1 MEAKEKKSIM
11 FVENGEVY
19 ISFRV
24 LDRVREV
31 MELQQKFYRTRDKKT
46 LEECKRREQGFF
58 EWYEK
63 VKSAAGR

>member
-19 ISFRV
+19 ISLRV
-24 LDRVREV
+24 LDRVKDL

-58 EWYEK
+58 EWYEEIK
-63 VKSAAGR
+63 TVAGR